1 MKLPFAAVVCTV
13 SFAVSSL
20 GGLAP
25 NVAVAEEVKG
35 FAPANSPLSVL
46 LQQERRQLIALGA
59 NRAKRIAG
67 VTKTKAVKVKTVS
80 ADAPKKSLSSFLRP
94 KARPSN
100 LRTTRGPKFVNS
112 FKELKTIDYAKGNAE
127 WACLTEALYF
137 EARGESFKGIAAVAE
152 VIVNRAKSRK
162 FPSSICA
169 VISQGVGGKPGCQFS
184 YKCDGR
190 AEVYREKKAYIR
202 VAKMARAKLDDRLP
216 HVTGGALYYHT
227 TAVKPRWSRKFRR
240 TARVGVHLFYKP
252 S

>member
-1 MKLPFAAVVCTV
+1 M
-13 SFAVSSL
+13 SFAVASL

-80 ADAPKKSLSSFLRP
+80 ADAPKKSLFSFLRP

-137 EARGESFKGIAAVAE
+137 EARGESFAGIAAVAE
-152 VIVNRAKSRK
+152 VIINRKNSKK
-162 FPSSICA
+162 FPNSICA
-169 VISQGVGGKPGCQFS
+169 VVSQGVGGRPGCQFS
-184 YKCDGR
+184 YKCDGI
-190 AEVYREKKAYIR
+190 AEVYHEPKAYQR
-202 VAKMARAKLDDRLP
+202 VAKMAHLSMQGRLKKIT
-216 HVTGGALYYHT
+216 HGALFYHT

-240 TARVGVHLFYKP
+240 VAQVGVHLFYRP